1 MRRTCDNREGGLNHN
16 TSVPLGFQEKRGSDI
31 TEVWVQLAL
40 ATKLES
46 EFMKLEGVI
55 LDLT

>member
-1 MRRTCDNREGGLNHN
+1 MTTRSEGGSNHN
-16 TSVPLGFQEKRGSDI
+16 TSVPFGFQDKRGSDI
-31 TEVWVQLAL
+31 TKVRMQLAL
-40 ATKLES
+40 ATKPES